1 VAEPYLDELDQKVV
15 NERPP
20 KQKGRLM
27 IRKISR
33 RSLLLL
39 FLDTAAV
46 LAAFFLTVYVHGGT
60 WGYEYFLWSLKYFAS
75 PITFLSTVVFVTC
88 FYIFD
93 LYDPYKYFK
102 AGQTFVDI
110 LYSVFL
116 GGLILASVSYLDRTF
131 LIARPIFVI
140 SIGAL
145 GFLVFCIRMLYDA
158 LFETRILDTRALI
171 IGTGPLGCEIA
182 EVIKRTPHSRVEIV
196 GFVHPDGSIPR
207 GDLLGLPVLGDVS
220 SLPILINEKNVLLVI
235 LAVESGEKLP
245 ESEFLY
251 AVLKQNVQVASA
263 VHLFEKL
270 EGTIPY
276 QVVNDHY
283 LLGFVNQVKRRNYLK
298 VKRMVDILFSVFFL
312 LIFSPVFLMTTALLS
327 FQGVR
332 KVFFVQTRIGE
343 NGAPFQLFKF
353 RTMTYGQDGGNR
365 ITRIGQWLRKY
376 RVDELPQMFNVLK
389 GDMSLVGPR
398 PEIPFFAEECQKW
411 IPFYNVV
418 FTVRPGLTGWA
429 QVKFKYT
436 TSEQDYERKF
446 CYNLYYLKNV
456 SPALDLIIFLKTIR
470 IILLGRGQ

>member
-1 VAEPYLDELDQKVV
+1 MVPHLDELNQEVAHEKL
-15 NERPP
+15 P
-20 KQKGRLM
+20 KQKRRLL

-33 RSLLLL
+33 RSLFLF
-39 FLDTAAV
+39 FLDAMAI
-46 LAAFFLTVYVHGGT
+46 LAAFFLTVYVRGGI
-60 WGYEYFLWSLKYFAS
+60 WSYDYFIWSVKYFLS
-75 PITFLSTVVFVTC
+75 PITFLSVLVFLTC

-93 LYDPYKYFK
+93 LYNPYKYFK
-102 AGQTFVDI
+102 TGQAFTEV
-110 LYSVFL
+110 LYSICL
-116 GGLILASVSYLDRTF
+116 GGLVLAAASYLDRTL

-140 SIGAL
+140 AIGAL
-145 GFLVFCIRMLYDA
+145 GILVFCIRMLYDA
-158 LFETRILDTRALI
+158 LFETRILDARALI
-171 IGTGPLGCEIA
+171 VGTGPLGRETA
-182 EVIKRTPHSRVEIV
+182 EVIKRTPHSRVKIV
-196 GFVHPDGSIPR
+196 GFVHPDGSIPQR
-207 GDLLGLPVLGDVS
+207 NLLDLPVLGDVS
-220 SLPILINEKNVLLVI
+220 SLPILIDGHNVQLVI
-235 LAVESGEKLP
+235 LAMESSEKLS

-251 AVLKQNVQVASA
+251 AVLKQNAQVTSA

-276 QVVNDHY
+276 RVVNDHY
-283 LLGFVNQVKRRNYLK
+283 LLGFVDQVKRRNYLK
-298 VKRMVDILFSVFFL
+298 VKRMVDILFSLLFL
-312 LIFSPVFLMTTALLS
+312 LILSPVFLITAALLS
-327 FQGVR
+327 FQGVK

-353 RTMTYGQDGGNR
+353 RTMAQSQDGENK

-376 RVDELPQMFNVLK
+376 RIDELPQMFNVLR

-418 FTVRPGLTGWA
+418 FAVKPGLTGWA

-436 TSEQDYERKF
+436 ISEQDYEQKF